1 MKAQTMMSTRWLKSV
16 GTLAFALALTLP
28 GVAHAQ
34 KAFDTPQAAADAL
47 VDSLARHDDAQLRE
61 VLGPDYRRLISFD
74 EFSTEDRL
82 DFLAAWAKAHRIVR
96 DNERTARLELNGTW
110 TLPIPIVQTGKAW
123 RFDTK
128 AGLKEMHT
136 RRVGRNE
143 LAAIRS
149 LLAYVDA
156 QREYAAKD
164 RDGDGVTSYAQ
175 KILSSPGKRDGL
187 FWPAMDGE
195 PESPLGPLFEGKDV
209 KDGYHGHRFRV
220 LKAQGPA
227 AKGGARNYVKDGRM
241 TEGFALVG
249 WPVRYGETG
258 VMTFIVNQDG
268 VVFQKHLGPQSGAIA
283 GSMVRFD
290 PDASWEIVPKP

>member
-1 MKAQTMMSTRWLKSV
+1 MPSS
-16 GTLAFALALTLP
+16 GI
-28 GVAHAQ
+28 
-34 KAFDTPQAAADAL
+34 
-47 VDSLARHDDAQLRE
+47 
-61 VLGPDYRRLISFD
+61 VLGPDYRQLISLD
-74 EFSTEDRL
+74 ELSTEDRY
-82 DFLAAWAKAHRIVR
+82 DFLAAWAKGHRIVR

-110 TLPIPIVQTGKAW
+110 TLPMPIVQTGKGW
-123 RFDTK
+123 KFDTQ

-136 RRVGRNE
+136 RRIGRNE
-143 LAAIRS
+143 LAAIQS
-149 LLAYVDA
+149 LHAYVDA

-164 RDGDGVTSYAQ
+164 RDGDGVPNYAQ

-187 FWPAMDGE
+187 SWPTTAGE
-195 PESPLGPLFEGKDV
+195 PESPLGPLFEGKDL
-209 KDGYHGHRFRV
+209 KDGYHGYRFHI

-268 VVFQKHLGPQSGAIA
+268 VVYQKHLGPRSGAIA
-283 GSMVRFD
+283 GAMVRFD
-290 PDASWEIVPKP
+290 PDASWKVVPQP